1 MYAREIEITS
11 GESGASSWVG
21 LDGVEHAIAGGAVGR
36 KLSMTVNRR
45 VFPADI
51 HVGDLVRVPIDRQT
65 PDASS
70 PQFRVTRVAAREQTL
85 ELNPGGNLRFWRVAI
100 DGEEVG
106 SGSPSGGFRTTR
118 VKRWLLPGRLD
129 EDVRGRGVLLRPQGG
144 PAKKWQLSIS
154 FYKDT
159 NVLPYYP
166 GEAFE
171 GGTVAS
177 CGAER
182 VAVGAATI
190 WKIDMEVVGEEG

>member
-11 GESGASSWVG
+11 GESGESSWVG
-21 LDGVEHAIAGGAVGR
+21 LDGVEHAISGGDERR

-85 ELNPGGNLRFWRVAI
+85 ELSPGGNLRFWRVAI
-100 DGEEVG
+100 EGEEIG
-106 SGSPSGGFRTTR
+106 SSPAGKFRTTR
-118 VKRWLLPGRLD
+118 VKKWLLPGRLD
-129 EDVRGRGVLLRPQGG
+129 EDVRGRGVLLQPQGG

-159 NVLPYYP
+159 DALPYYP
-166 GEAFE
+166 GDAYD
-171 GGTVAS
+171 GGTVTACS
-177 CGAER
+177 AER
-182 VAVGAATI
+182 VEVGGATI
-190 WKIDMEVVGEEG
+190 WRVDMEVEGEVG